1 MGGGI
6 WVIFQYPHEYIWSQP
21 QKVEGGGD
29 GGGLFFDLIER
40 KKALSA

>member
-1 MGGGI
+1 MPPI
-6 WVIFQYPHEYIWSQP
+6 YYAPMNIYDLP
-21 QKVEGGGD
+21 QMVEGGGD